1 MQKKRCDKMERE
13 KEFYSVGEVSQI
25 CNISKKAL
33 RFYDELN
40 IISPD
45 KVMDNNYRY
54 YSRQTM
60 LMVPVVKYFKQMG
73 FRLNEMR
80 EFLDGSAYGVI
91 ANAFQDK
98 ITELEEEQRLLQMKY
113 QSVKDWY
120 DLILEAQMV
129 IENDIREVSVK
140 YVNASDYCF
149 MDQPYS
155 ANYMESIINIEF
167 TNYIEALENEITGP
181 VMICFPSHEKKLA
194 GTLETFRMM
203 QKTLIETDKEHS
215 MVLGGR
221 PMVSCYHIGS
231 HETLGETYEKTF
243 KWAEKHNY
251 RLGEASYERYV
262 TDYWTTGDAD
272 QFVTEIMIYV
282 EK

>member
-1 MQKKRCDKMERE
+1 MAED

-45 KVMDNNYRY
+45 KVCDNNYRY

-73 FRLNEMR
+73 FKLNEMR
-80 EFLDGSAYGVI
+80 EFIDGSAYIVL
-91 ANAFQDK
+91 AKAFQDK
-98 ITELEEEQRLLQMKY
+98 IAELGEEQRLLQMQY
-113 QSVKDWY
+113 QSVEDWY

-140 YVNASDYCF
+140 YVKPTIYCF
-149 MDQPYS
+149 MDQKYNP
-155 ANYMESIINIEF
+155 NYRESIINIEF
-167 TNYIEALENEITGP
+167 TNYIEDLNNEITGP
-181 VMICFPSHEKKLA
+181 VMISFSSIKEKLA
-194 GTLETFRMM
+194 GTLDEMKLM
-203 QKTLIETDKEHS
+203 QKTLLETSEDHS
-215 MVLGGR
+215 MILGGK
-221 PMVSCYHIGS
+221 PMASCYHIGS
-231 HETLGETYEKTF
+231 HETLGDTYDKIF
-243 KWAEKHNY
+243 KWAKRHNY
-251 RLGEASYERYV
+251 RLEDRSYERYV
-262 TDYWTTGDAD
+262 TDYWTTSDID

>member
-1 MQKKRCDKMERE
+1 MQKEECEMIID

-33 RFYDELN
+33 RFYDELK

-45 KVMDNNYRY
+45 KVCDNNYRY

-73 FRLNEMR
+73 FKLNEMR

-91 ANAFQDK
+91 AKAFQDK
-98 ITELEEEQRLLQMKY
+98 ITELEEERRQLMIKY
-113 QSVKDWY
+113 QSVEDWY

-129 IENDIREVSVK
+129 IENNIQEVSVK
-140 YVNASDYCF
+140 YVKATEYCF
-149 MDQPYS
+149 MEQEYNP
-155 ANYMESIINIEF
+155 NYMESIINIEF
-167 TNYIEALENEITGP
+167 TNHIEDLNNDITSP
-181 VMICFPSHEKKLA
+181 VMIHFPSIKEKLA
-194 GTLETFRMM
+194 GTLDKVKIM
-203 QKTLIETDKEHS
+203 QRTLLDTPKEHV
-215 MVLGGR
+215 MVLGGK
-221 PMVSCYHIGS
+221 PMASCYHIGP
-231 HETLGETYEKTF
+231 HETLGETYDKIF

-251 RLGEASYERYV
+251 HLEESSYERYV
-262 TDYWTTGDAD
+262 TDYWTTGDRD